1 MDAKQLN
8 LVSKRYCKYGLW
20 LTTALTLLV
29 ILSVSVGWLE
39 MKFITS
45 VAICAV
51 YTVVIT
57 FAYSLAWRRLG
68 KVSSGMMTKFYLAAP
83 AIRLITAALVVVS
96 FCMLNKV
103 KEDIRGFVLLFFVFY
118 MMMLIF
124 DCVFFARIE
133 RTNNLNVKK

>member
-1 MDAKQLN
+1 MASFGQSFFRNDDK
-8 LVSKRYCKYGLW
+8 
-20 LTTALTLLV
+20 
-29 ILSVSVGWLE
+29 
-39 MKFITS
+39 
-45 VAICAV
+45 
-51 YTVVIT
+51 
-57 FAYSLAWRRLG
+57 
-68 KVSSGMMTKFYLAAP
+68 
-83 AIRLITAALVVVS
+83 RLITAALVVVS